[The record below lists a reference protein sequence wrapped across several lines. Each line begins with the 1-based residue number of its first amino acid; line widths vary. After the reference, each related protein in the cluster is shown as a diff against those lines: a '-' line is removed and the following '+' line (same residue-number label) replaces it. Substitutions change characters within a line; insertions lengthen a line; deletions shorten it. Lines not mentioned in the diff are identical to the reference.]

1 MTDTVKQAAADA
13 AGLAQDAA
21 SKIKAE
27 TELGVKAGNEL
38 RLKLIEQVEH
48 NMTEAFAVIRA
59 AAQAKDVSELLHL
72 QGEYLRGQT
81 SRAMEQVR
89 ELGEIISEYGR
100 DAVDRL
106 TDKG

>member
-1 MTDTVKQAAADA
+1 MTDTVKQAATDA

-21 SKIKAE
+21 GKIKAE
-27 TELGVKAGNEL
+27 AELGVQAGNEL
-38 RLKLIEQVEH
+38 RLKLIEQVER
-48 NMTEAFAVIRA
+48 NMTEAFAVMRA
-59 AAQAKDVSELLHL
+59 ATQAKDVSELLHL

-81 SRAMEQVR
+81 SRAMEQVH

-100 DAVDRL
+100 DAVGRL